1 MGSLPLILK
10 LRGTRSRIPMMGN
23 IRTFRTGT
31 RAPCRN
37 KRNINI
43 FERRMNDAL
52 RGGSGVVAKLAR
64 ENGNQ
69 NGFGVSGML
78 RRLTIVCLMIAGF
91 AAVASIFVDQRYNVY
106 RDQPVIG
113 PVAAFTQKHAGERP

>member
-1 MGSLPLILK
+1 
-10 LRGTRSRIPMMGN
+10 
-23 IRTFRTGT
+23 
-31 RAPCRN
+31 
-37 KRNINI
+37 
-43 FERRMNDAL
+43 MNDAL
-52 RGGSGVVAKLAR
+52 RGGSDVVAKLAR

>member
-1 MGSLPLILK
+1 
-10 LRGTRSRIPMMGN
+10 
-23 IRTFRTGT
+23 
-31 RAPCRN
+31 
-37 KRNINI
+37 
-43 FERRMNDAL
+43 MNDAL
-52 RGGSGVVAKLAR
+52 RGGSGAVAKLAR
-64 ENGNQ
+64 ENGNL

-113 PVAAFTQKHAGERP
+113 PVAAFTQKHAGERQ